1 MLTSINIGTSGLVG
15 FSKGLET
22 ISQNVAN
29 LNTPGFKGSS
39 SQFNSLFSAGS
50 ENGGTGNGQQGA
62 AGGSGMTATASVLN
76 FGQGQLNQ
84 TGKDL
89 DVAIDGNGF
98 FVLKDG
104 DGNTSYTRD
113 GRFSFNEEGI
123 LVSAKGEH
131 VQALDAEGK
140 LKDITLEGVRSN
152 PASAS
157 ATIKLNGTLS
167 TADTTKVVSAINVT
181 DSAGGTHAL
190 SVEFKN
196 NTAVTAGSWL
206 VTVKDGSTVVGT
218 GEIKY
223 ANGFLDAAT
232 ANISVNYAPAGVAA
246 MPLTITVDASSTS
259 AASGASSMALASVDG
274 YGIGAMT
281 KTAFD
286 ETGTLVVSYSNNQTS
301 KKQTLALANFP
312 TTATLHENG
321 KGAFTSTTPNDVVLG
336 VAKGSADKITGGS
349 LEGSNVDLSKEFSA
363 IIVTQRGYQAASELI
378 STANQMLETLMRMKG

>member
-1 MLTSINIGTSGLVG
+1 
-15 FSKGLET
+15 
-22 ISQNVAN
+22 
-29 LNTPGFKGSS
+29 
-39 SQFNSLFSAGS
+39 
-50 ENGGTGNGQQGA
+50 
-62 AGGSGMTATASVLN
+62 
-76 FGQGQLNQ
+76 
-84 TGKDL
+84 
-89 DVAIDGNGF
+89 
-98 FVLKDG
+98 
-104 DGNTSYTRD
+104 
-113 GRFSFNEEGI
+113 
-123 LVSAKGEH
+123 
-131 VQALDAEGK
+131 
-140 LKDITLEGVRSN
+140 
-152 PASAS
+152 
-157 ATIKLNGTLS
+157 
-167 TADTTKVVSAINVT
+167 
-181 DSAGGTHAL
+181 
-190 SVEFKN
+190 VEFKN

-336 VAKGSADKITGGS
+336 VAKGSADKIAGGS